1 MIPLAFAV
9 LAAAQDATIQVGKGG
24 LLFTP
29 SSINATV
36 GSVITF
42 DFSGAPGNHT
52 VAQSSFASPCAPLA
66 SGFDSGYVF
75 VPNGTTTGFPTWNL
89 TITDTKPIWF
99 YCAQQGPPAHC
110 TAGMVGAINA
120 PGSGTNTFEN
130 FQSAAKAAASVV
142 APSPALSG
150 VGAAA
155 TTGPGPLTG
164 GFSGFDGPTGTAPA
178 PSLSSSTTSTGST
191 SSSGTGSASPGTS
204 SVGTTTTSSG
214 TSSAGTT
221 TSKSTSTSTSPPN
234 SASSVSANG
243 VVVFVAALFG
253 IALL

>member
-1 MIPLAFAV
+1 MRFSTTASTLALAV
-9 LAAAQDATIQVGKGG
+9 LVAAQDATIQVGKGG

-110 TAGMVGAINA
+110 TSGMVGAINA
-120 PGSGTNTFEN
+120 AGSGNNTFEN

-164 GFSGFDGPTGTAPA
+164 SFVGAAVPTGTAPA
-178 PSLSSSTTSTGST
+178 PSI
-191 SSSGTGSASPGTS
+191 SSGS
-204 SVGTTTTSSG
+204 STTTSSAS
-214 TSSAGTT
+214 TST
-221 TSKSTSTSTSPPN
+221 TSKAAS
-234 SASSVSANG
+234 SASSVAANG
-243 VVVFVAALFG
+243 LVVFAAVLFG
-253 IALL
+253 VTLF